1 MSMTKYSIHNSY
13 GKTIMVYKKETVYYQ
28 GQIFREDFSENARI
42 VKSHF
47 VRFSHLRI
55 RKKVLMGERTS
66 DINSEKQSQLCQRWS
81 GWYNQFNPEEYS
93 HREVQGYSL
102 FSVSSAVSYFRTK
115 VLQTA
120 RRSKRCIHCKVTT
133 NSEQLRAA
141 YSN

>member
-1 MSMTKYSIHNSY
+1 MTKYSIHNSY
-13 GKTIMVYKKETVYYQ
+13 GKTKMVYKKATVYYQ
-28 GQIFREDFSENARI
+28 GQIFREDFSENERI

-47 VRFSHLRI
+47 VRFSYLRI

-66 DINSEKQSQLCQRWS
+66 DINSEKQSRLCQRWS

-102 FSVSSAVSYFRTK
+102 LSVSSAVSYFRTK

-120 RRSKRCIHCKVTT
+120 RRSKRCIHCKIAT
-133 NSEQLRAA
+133 NPEQLRAA